1 MFMLWRN
8 LLPQFPLGPFPKRKI
23 VIAFAYHYYLFKNR
37 KKLLAVVEK
46 FCQIQV
52 NWNEWGKQKTCNWF
66 TEKLFPYH
74 PFAWFIHKTLTKI
87 CIWHYDQNDDIK
99 LTSTKDSANMIN
111 KVDNKETKMGTLWI
125 FPCFLSPPQ
134 KCW

>member
-1 MFMLWRN
+1 MGVWQFCLQGGVTPKTDVAPTYQAQRQLNGPSQKSELVGAFSNSIPLSGIVSVKTKDEFKNFLLLFCRFSCFLVVISQVLVFMLQRN

-52 NWNEWGKQKTCNWF
+52 NWNE
-66 TEKLFPYH
+66 
-74 PFAWFIHKTLTKI
+74 
-87 CIWHYDQNDDIK
+87 
-99 LTSTKDSANMIN
+99 
-111 KVDNKETKMGTLWI
+111 
-125 FPCFLSPPQ
+125 
-134 KCW
+134 